1 MSKKDDPIWQRDRR
15 QCEQFLN
22 ATVIRFRT
30 AVAADNADLA
40 YRAST
45 DLAQVVDNMLELVGL
60 DPLTGYE
67 PEDSCPDCGQLYPDA
82 LDILTEGEGE

>member
-1 MSKKDDPIWQRDRR
+1 
-15 QCEQFLN
+15 
-22 ATVIRFRT
+22 
-30 AVAADNADLA
+30 
-40 YRAST
+40 
-45 DLAQVVDNMLELVGL
+45 VGL